1 MSWRAKSSYFSHA
14 SSYRENVASAR
25 RVLAD
30 GVVLLHLHVKN
41 YDSTTINISFFIQQ
55 RSISFQNDIS
65 QKAVRLGVLQW
76 GREKS

>member
-1 MSWRAKSSYFSHA
+1 MRKVAYFSHA
-14 SSYRENVASAR
+14 SSYRENVASVR

-30 GVVLLHLHVKN
+30 GVILHLHEKN
-41 YDSTTINISFFIQQ
+41 YDSTTTNISVFIQQ

-65 QKAVRLGVLQW
+65 QKTVRLGVLQW